1 MKNTNTLPRR
11 AVLRLI
17 WQFIRISPFPLLVI
31 LLLRLINAGC
41 HGFSP
46 IIIAGFTNAL
56 INAEGLFLWMGVYLL
71 LMILEILT
79 DVFNGVTQMWFS
91 NKAVLHFQEDLL
103 RQAGQTPLLHF
114 LDADFHDNLS
124 RATQGFSDR
133 VVSWFQSVLAN
144 VHSVAGVCGLLG
156 AALIISN
163 NIWCMIA
170 LLVSSAIIL
179 FTRKPIARLE
189 LERDRAAARPN
200 RTQTAWA
207 ARLYQR
213 VSSPEVRL
221 FTLQQWLLSKWE
233 NAYHTLATVEIGSL
247 KRKTAWNAL
256 ANLSSI
262 LGYCVIV
269 FIAARTAHSGDPE
282 KIAGIFTG
290 LIAAAA
296 GLQGFLS
303 YMAHSMGNL
312 AEQSGILRDLATLF
326 TTQSTKEESVSD
338 TTEKPQ
344 EGQGQPQGM
353 PLLAAEAREM
363 TVAMNDLSFQY
374 PRAAT
379 QTLKEITAKI
389 APGETVAL
397 VGKNGAGK
405 TTLANILLGLYA
417 PDSGTL
423 TFSQRAQND
432 TTSEKPTASAVFQDF
447 TKFLLPVRD
456 NIGFADLNRM
466 QDDNRMR
473 HTLDRAGSTFSQ
485 ELDTWLGHEFGG
497 RDVSGGEWLRLA
509 VARGLFRQSQFVV
522 FDEPTAAI
530 DPVAEVEMIR
540 ELLTK
545 DESRTTLVIS
555 HRLGVARLC
564 DRILVLDEGQ
574 LVEDGTHEELLA
586 MNGLYAEMWNAQ
598 ASWYA

>member
-156 AALIISN
+156 AALIISR

-221 FTLQQWLLSKWE
+221 FILQQWLLSKWE

-423 TFSQRAQND
+423 TFSQRTQND

-456 NIGFADLNRM
+456 NVGFADLNRM

-473 HTLDRAGSTFSQ
+473 RTLDRAGSTFSQ

>member
-17 WQFIRISPFPLLVI
+17 WQFIRIAPLPLFVI
-31 LLLRLINAGC
+31 LLLRLINAG
-41 HGFSP
+41 HRGFSP

-56 INAEGLFLWMGVYLL
+56 INAEGLLLWMGVYLV
-71 LMILEILT
+71 LMTVEILT

-91 NKAVLHFQEDLL
+91 NKAVLHFQQDLL

-124 RATQGFSDR
+124 RATQGFSER

-144 VHSVAGVCGLLG
+144 VHSIAGVCGLLG
-156 AALIISN
+156 AVLIISSD
-163 NIWCMIA
+163 IWCMAA

-200 RTQTAWA
+200 RTQTTWA
-207 ARLYQR
+207 ARLYER

-221 FTLQQWLLSKWE
+221 FTLQRWLLSKWE

-256 ANLSSI
+256 ANLSSTF
-262 LGYCVIV
+262 GYCVIV
-269 FIAARTAHSGDPE
+269 FIAARTAHNGDPE

-326 TTQSTKEESVSD
+326 TTQSTKEESVSN
-338 TTEKPQ
+338 TTEKHQDAPS
-344 EGQGQPQGM
+344 P
-353 PLLAAEAREM
+353 AAEAEEM

-389 APGETVAL
+389 APGEIVAL

-423 TFSQRAQND
+423 TFSQSA
-432 TTSEKPTASAVFQDF
+432 TTSERPTTSAVFQDF

-456 NIGFADLNRM
+456 NVGFADLNRM
-466 QDDNRMR
+466 QDDNHIR

-574 LVEDGTHEELLA
+574 LVERRHTRRVTCHGWIIRRNVERTSVMVRLDPEI
-586 MNGLYAEMWNAQ
+586 
-598 ASWYA
+598 

>member
-17 WQFIRISPFPLLVI
+17 WQFIRIAPFPLLVT
-31 LLLRLINAGC
+31 LLLRLINAGNL
-41 HGFSP
+41 GFSP

-56 INAEGLFLWMGVYLL
+56 INAEGLFFWMGLYLV
-71 LMILEILT
+71 LMTLEILT

-91 NKAVLHFQEDLL
+91 NKAVLHFQQDLL
-103 RQAGQTPLLHF
+103 RQAGQTPMLHF

-133 VVSWFQSVLAN
+133 VVSWFGSVLDN
-144 VHSVAGVCGLLG
+144 VHSIASVCGLLG
-156 AALIISN
+156 AVFILSS

-170 LLVSSAIIL
+170 LFVSSSIIL

-207 ARLYQR
+207 ARLYER

-221 FTLQQWLLSKWE
+221 FTLQRWLLSKWE
-233 NAYHTLATVEIGSL
+233 NAYHQLATVEVGSL

-269 FIAARTAHSGDPE
+269 FIAAQTARNGDPE
-282 KIAGIFTG
+282 KIAGIFMG
-290 LIAAAA
+290 LITAAA

-303 YMAHSMGNL
+303 YMARSMGNL
-312 AEQSGILRDLATLF
+312 AEQSGVLRDLATLF
-326 TTQSTKEESVSD
+326 TTQSTKESGVSD
-338 TTEKPQ
+338 TTEEKQDRPS
-344 EGQGQPQGM
+344 P
-353 PLLAAEAREM
+353 ASEADEM

-374 PRAAT
+374 PSATT

-389 APGETVAL
+389 APGEIVAL

-405 TTLANILLGLYA
+405 TTLANILLGLYT

-423 TFSQRAQND
+423 TFSQSA
-432 TTSEKPTASAVFQDF
+432 TTSEKPTTSAVFQDF

-456 NIGFADLNRM
+456 NVGFADLNRM
-466 QDDNRMR
+466 RDDNRMR
-473 HTLDRAGSTFSQ
+473 HTLDRAGSTFAQ
-485 ELDTWLGHEFGG
+485 ELDTWLGNEFGG

-545 DESRTTLVIS
+545 DESRTTVVIS

-564 DRILVLDEGQ
+564 DRILVLDDGQ
-574 LVEDGTHEELLA
+574 LVEDGTHEALLA
-586 MNGLYAEMWNAQ
+586 MGGLYAEMWDAQ

>member
-17 WQFIRISPFPLLVI
+17 WQFIRIAPFPLLVI
-31 LLLRLINAGC
+31 LLLRLINAG
-41 HGFSP
+41 HRGFSP

-56 INAEGLFLWMGVYLL
+56 INAEGLLFWMGVYLV
-71 LMILEILT
+71 LMSVEILT

-91 NKAVLHFQEDLL
+91 NKAVLHFQQDLL

-124 RATQGFSDR
+124 RATRGFSGR

-144 VHSVAGVCGLLG
+144 IHSVAGVCGLLG
-156 AALIISN
+156 AVLILSR
-163 NIWCMIA
+163 NIWCMVA

-200 RTQTAWA
+200 RTRTAWA
-207 ARLYQR
+207 ARLYER
-213 VSSPEVRL
+213 VNSPEVRL
-221 FTLQQWLLSKWE
+221 FTLQRWLLSKWE

-269 FIAARTAHSGDPE
+269 FIAAQTARNSDPE
-282 KIAGIFTG
+282 EIPGIFMG
-290 LIAAAA
+290 LMTAAA

-326 TTQSTKEESVSD
+326 TTQSTKEESVSK
-338 TTEKPQ
+338 TTEKRQ
-344 EGQGQPQGM
+344 DSQGQPQGM
-353 PLLAAEAREM
+353 PLPAAEAGEM

-374 PRAAT
+374 PSAAT

-423 TFSQRAQND
+423 TFSQGA
-432 TTSEKPTASAVFQDF
+432 TTSEKPTMSAVFQDF

-456 NIGFADLNRM
+456 NVGFADLNRM
-466 QDDNRMR
+466 QDDTLMR
-473 HTLDRAGSTFSQ
+473 HALDRAGSTFARD
-485 ELDTWLGHEFGG
+485 LDTWLGHEFGG

-545 DESRTTLVIS
+545 DASRITLVIS

-586 MNGLYAEMWNAQ
+586 MGGLYAEMWDAQ

>member
-1 MKNTNTLPRR
+1 MRNTNTLPKR
-11 AVLRLI
+11 AVFRLI
-17 WQFIRISPFPLLVI
+17 WQFIRIAPFPLFVT
-31 LLLRLINAGC
+31 LLLRLINAGNR
-41 HGFSP
+41 GFTP

-56 INAEGLFLWMGVYLL
+56 INAEGLFFWMGLYLG
-71 LMILEILT
+71 LMTLEILT

-91 NKAVLHFQEDLL
+91 NKAVLHFQQDLL
-103 RQAGQTPLLHF
+103 RQAGQTPMLRF

-133 VVSWFQSVLAN
+133 VVSWFRSVLDN
-144 VHSVAGVCGLLG
+144 VHSIASVCGLLG
-156 AALIISN
+156 AVFIISSD
-163 NIWCMIA
+163 IWCMIA
-170 LLVSSAIIL
+170 LFVSSSIIL

-189 LERDRAAARPN
+189 LEQDRAAARPN
-200 RTQTAWA
+200 RTQAAWA
-207 ARLYQR
+207 ARLYER
-213 VSSPEVRL
+213 VNSPEVRL
-221 FTLQQWLLSKWE
+221 FTLQRWLLSKWE
-233 NAYHTLATVEIGSL
+233 NAYRQLAAVEVGSL
-247 KRKTAWNAL
+247 KKKTVWNAF
-256 ANLSSI
+256 ASLSSVF
-262 LGYCVIV
+262 GYCVIV
-269 FIAARTAHSGDPE
+269 FVAARTAHSGDPE
-282 KIAGIFTG
+282 KIAGVFTG

-303 YMAHSMGNL
+303 YMARSMGNL
-312 AEQSGILRDLATLF
+312 AEQSGVLRDLATLF
-326 TTQSTKEESVSD
+326 TTQPTQERSVSD
-338 TTEKPQ
+338 ATAEKQDSPS
-344 EGQGQPQGM
+344 PTS
-353 PLLAAEAREM
+353 EADEM
-363 TVAMNDLSFQY
+363 TVSMTDLSFQY
-374 PRAAT
+374 PSATT

-405 TTLANILLGLYA
+405 TTLANILLGLYT
-417 PDSGTL
+417 PESGTL
-423 TFSQRAQND
+423 TFSQGA
-432 TTSEKPTASAVFQDF
+432 TASEKPTTSAVFQDF

-456 NIGFADLNRM
+456 NVGFADLNRR
-466 QDDNRMR
+466 QDDTLMR
-473 HTLDRAGSTFSQ
+473 HTLDRAGSTFTQ

-574 LVEDGTHEELLA
+574 LVEDGTHEALLA
-586 MNGLYAEMWNAQ
+586 RGGLYAEMWNAQ

>member
-1 MKNTNTLPRR
+1 MRNTNTLPRR
-11 AVLRLI
+11 TVLRLI
-17 WQFIRISPFPLLVI
+17 WQFIRIAPFPLCVT
-31 LLLRLINAGC
+31 LLLRLINAGNR
-41 HGFSP
+41 GFSP

-56 INAEGLFLWMGVYLL
+56 INAEGLFLWMGLYLV
-71 LMILEILT
+71 LMTLEILT

-103 RQAGQTPLLHF
+103 RQAGQTPLLRF

-124 RATQGFSDR
+124 RATQGFSER
-133 VVSWFQSVLAN
+133 VVSWFQSVLGN
-144 VHSVAGVCGLLG
+144 IHSIASVCGLLG
-156 AALIISN
+156 AVFIISSD
-163 NIWCMIA
+163 IWCMVA
-170 LLVSSAIIL
+170 LLVSSSIIL
-179 FTRKPIARLE
+179 LTRKPIANLE
-189 LERDRAAARPN
+189 LERDRASARPN
-200 RTQTAWA
+200 RTQTAWSS
-207 ARLYQR
+207 RLYER
-213 VSSPEVRL
+213 INSPEVRL
-221 FTLQQWLLSKWE
+221 FTLQRWLLSKWE
-233 NAYHTLATVEIGSL
+233 DAYHQLATVEIGSL
-247 KRKTAWNAL
+247 KRRTAWNAL
-256 ANLSSI
+256 ANLSSVF
-262 LGYCVIV
+262 GYCVIV
-269 FIAARTAHSGDPE
+269 FIAARTAHNGDPE
-282 KIAGIFTG
+282 KIAGIFMG
-290 LIAAAA
+290 LITAAA

-303 YMAHSMGNL
+303 YMARSMGNL
-312 AEQSGILRDLATLF
+312 AEQSGVLRDLATLF
-326 TTQSTKEESVSD
+326 TTQSTQESSAFIRYD
-338 TTEKPQ
+338 RKT
-344 EGQGQPQGM
+344 GQDPS
-353 PLLAAEAREM
+353 PASEAGEM

-374 PRAAT
+374 PSAVT

-389 APGETVAL
+389 APGEIVAL

-423 TFSQRAQND
+423 TFSQSA
-432 TTSEKPTASAVFQDF
+432 TTSEKPTTSAVFQDF
-447 TKFLLPVRD
+447 VRFLLPVRD
-456 NIGFADLNRM
+456 NVGFADLNRM
-466 QDDNRMR
+466 QDDNHLR

-586 MNGLYAEMWNAQ
+586 IDGLYAEMWDAQ

>member
-1 MKNTNTLPRR
+1 MRDTNTLPRR

-17 WQFIRISPFPLLVI
+17 WQFIRIAPLPLLVI
-31 LLLRLINAGC
+31 LLLRLINAANR
-41 HGFSP
+41 GFSP
-46 IIIAGFTNAL
+46 VIIAGFTNAL
-56 INAEGLFLWMGVYLL
+56 VNAEGLYLWMGVFLV
-71 LMILEILT
+71 LMTLEILT

-91 NKAVLHFQEDLL
+91 NKAVLHFQQDLL
-103 RQAGQTPLLHF
+103 RQAGQTPLLDF
-114 LDADFHDNLS
+114 LDPDFHDNLS

-133 VVSWFQSVLAN
+133 VVSWFRSVLDN
-144 VHSVAGVCGLLG
+144 IHSVASVCGLLG
-156 AALIISN
+156 AIFVISSD
-163 NIWCMIA
+163 IWCMVV
-170 LLVSSAIIL
+170 LLVSSSIVL

-189 LERDRAAARPN
+189 LEQDRAAARPN

-207 ARLYQR
+207 ARLYER
-213 VSSPEVRL
+213 VNSPEVRL
-221 FTLQQWLLSKWE
+221 FSLQRWLLSKWE
-233 NAYHTLATVEIGSL
+233 DAYHQLAAVEIGSL

-262 LGYCVIV
+262 FGYCVIV
-269 FIAARTAHSGDPE
+269 FIAARVAHNGDPE

-290 LIAAAA
+290 LVAAAV

-303 YMAHSMGNL
+303 YMARSMGNL
-312 AEQSGILRDLATLF
+312 AEQSGVLRDLATLF
-326 TTQSTKEESVSD
+326 TTQSTKESRVSD
-338 TTEKPQ
+338 TTGEHRD
-344 EGQGQPQGM
+344 GQGQPQGM
-353 PLLAAEAREM
+353 PLPAAEVGEM
-363 TVAMNDLSFQY
+363 TVAMDDLSFQY
-374 PRAAT
+374 PSAAT

-405 TTLANILLGLYA
+405 TTLANILLGLYP

-423 TFSQRAQND
+423 TFSQGA
-432 TTSEKPTASAVFQDF
+432 TASEKPTTSAVFQDF

-456 NIGFADLNRM
+456 NVGFADLNRM
-466 QDDNRMR
+466 QDDTLMR
-473 HTLDRAGSTFSQ
+473 HTLDRAGSTFARD
-485 ELDTWLGHEFGG
+485 LDTWLGHEFGG

-545 DESRTTLVIS
+545 DVSRTIIVIS

>member
-17 WQFIRISPFPLLVI
+17 WQFIRISPLPLLVI

-233 NAYHTLATVEIGSL
+233 NAYRTLATVEVGSL

-338 TTEKPQ
+338 TME

-374 PRAAT
+374 PRAVT

-389 APGETVAL
+389 TPGETVAL

-423 TFSQRAQND
+423 TFSQSVQND

-456 NIGFADLNRM
+456 NVGFADLNRM

-473 HTLDRAGSTFSQ
+473 HTLDRAGSTFSE

>member
-1 MKNTNTLPRR
+1 MRNTNRLPRR

-17 WQFIRISPFPLLVI
+17 WQFIRIAPLPLCVT
-31 LLLRLINAGC
+31 LLLRLINAGNR
-41 HGFSP
+41 GFAP
-46 IIIAGFTNAL
+46 VIIAGFTNAL
-56 INAEGLFLWMGVYLL
+56 ISADGLLLWMGVYLV
-71 LMILEILT
+71 LMTLEILT
-79 DVFNGVTQMWFS
+79 DVFNGVTQTWFS
-91 NKAVLHFQEDLL
+91 DKAVLHFQQDLL

-114 LDADFHDNLS
+114 LDPDFHDNLS

-133 VVSWFQSVLAN
+133 VVSWFGSVLDN
-144 VHSVAGVCGLLG
+144 VHSVASVCGLLG
-156 AALIISN
+156 AIFIISSD
-163 NIWCMIA
+163 IWCMAA
-170 LLVSSAIIL
+170 LLVSSSIIL

-189 LERDRAAARPN
+189 LEQDRAAARPN

-207 ARLYQR
+207 ARLYER
-213 VSSPEVRL
+213 VNSPEVRL
-221 FTLQQWLLSKWE
+221 FTLQRWLLSKWE
-233 NAYHTLATVEIGSL
+233 DAYHQLAAVEIGSL

-262 LGYCVIV
+262 FGYCVIV
-269 FIAARTAHSGDPE
+269 FIAARVAHNGDPE

-290 LIAAAA
+290 LVTAAV

-303 YMAHSMGNL
+303 YMARSMGNL
-312 AEQSGILRDLATLF
+312 AEQSGVLRDLATLF
-326 TTQSTKEESVSD
+326 TTESSKESSVSD
-338 TTEKPQ
+338 TTEKHQDTPS
-344 EGQGQPQGM
+344 
-353 PLLAAEAREM
+353 LAAEAGEM

-379 QTLKEITAKI
+379 QTLREITAKI

-423 TFSQRAQND
+423 AFSQGA
-432 TTSEKPTASAVFQDF
+432 TTPEKPTTSAVFQDF

-456 NIGFADLNRM
+456 NVGFADLNRM
-466 QDDNRMR
+466 QDDTLMR
-473 HTLDRAGSTFSQ
+473 HALDRAGSTFARD
-485 ELDTWLGHEFGG
+485 LDTWLGHEFGG

-545 DESRTTLVIS
+545 DASRTTLVIS

-574 LVEDGTHEELLA
+574 LVEDGTHEALLA

>member
-1 MKNTNTLPRR
+1 MRDTNTLPRR

-17 WQFIRISPFPLLVI
+17 WQFIRIAPLPLCVT
-31 LLLRLINAGC
+31 LLLRLINAGNR
-41 HGFSP
+41 GFSP

-56 INAEGLFLWMGVYLL
+56 INAEGLFLWMGLYLV
-71 LMILEILT
+71 LMTLEILT

-91 NKAVLHFQEDLL
+91 NKAVLHFQQDLL

-133 VVSWFQSVLAN
+133 VVSWFQSVLDN
-144 VHSVAGVCGLLG
+144 IHSIAGVCGLLG
-156 AALIISN
+156 AVFIISS
-163 NIWCMIA
+163 NIWCMLA
-170 LLVSSAIIL
+170 LLVSSSIIL

-207 ARLYQR
+207 ARLYER
-213 VSSPEVRL
+213 VNSPEVRL
-221 FTLQQWLLSKWE
+221 FTLQRWLLSKWE
-233 NAYHTLATVEIGSL
+233 DAYHQLAMVEIGSL
-247 KRKTAWNAL
+247 NRKTAWNAL

-262 LGYCVIV
+262 FGYCVIV
-269 FIAARTAHSGDPE
+269 FIAAQTARSGDPE
-282 KIAGIFTG
+282 KIAGVFMG
-290 LIAAAA
+290 LITAAA

-303 YMAHSMGNL
+303 YMARSMGNL
-312 AEQSGILRDLATLF
+312 AEQSGVLRDLATLF
-326 TTQSTKEESVSD
+326 TTQSTQESGVSH
-338 TTEKPQ
+338 TTEKHQDAPS
-344 EGQGQPQGM
+344 P
-353 PLLAAEAREM
+353 AEARET
-363 TVAMNDLSFQY
+363 TVAMSNLSFQY
-374 PRAAT
+374 PSAAT

-389 APGETVAL
+389 APGEIVAL

-423 TFSQRAQND
+423 TFSQST
-432 TTSEKPTASAVFQDF
+432 TTSEKPTTSAVFQDF
-447 TKFLLPVRD
+447 VRFLLPVRD
-456 NIGFADLNRM
+456 NVGFADLNRM
-466 QDDNRMR
+466 QDDNHLR
-473 HTLDRAGSTFSQ
+473 HTLDRSGSTFAQ

-586 MNGLYAEMWNAQ
+586 MDGLYAEMWNAQ

>member
-1 MKNTNTLPRR
+1 MRDANKLPRR

-17 WQFIRISPFPLLVI
+17 WQFIRIAPLPLFVI
-31 LLLRLINAGC
+31 LLLRLINAGNR
-41 HGFSP
+41 GFSP
-46 IIIAGFTNAL
+46 VIIAGFTNAL
-56 INAEGLFLWMGVYLL
+56 VNAEGLYLWMGVFLV
-71 LMILEILT
+71 LMTLEILT

-91 NKAVLHFQEDLL
+91 NKAVLHFQQDLL
-103 RQAGQTPLLHF
+103 RQAGQTPLLNF
-114 LDADFHDNLS
+114 LDPDFHDNLS

-133 VVSWFQSVLAN
+133 VVSWFQSVVDN
-144 VHSVAGVCGLLG
+144 IHSIASVCGLLG
-156 AALIISN
+156 AIFIISSDM
-163 NIWCMIA
+163 WCMVA
-170 LLVSSAIIL
+170 LLVSSSIIL

-189 LERDRAAARPN
+189 LEQDRAAARPN

-207 ARLYQR
+207 ARLYER
-213 VSSPEVRL
+213 VNSPEVRL
-221 FTLQQWLLSKWE
+221 FTLQRWLLSKWE
-233 NAYHTLATVEIGSL
+233 DAYHQLAAVEIGAL

-256 ANLSSI
+256 ANLSAI
-262 LGYCVIV
+262 FGYCVIV
-269 FIAARTAHSGDPE
+269 FIAARVAHNGDPE

-290 LIAAAA
+290 LITAAV

-303 YMAHSMGNL
+303 YMARSMGNL
-312 AEQSGILRDLATLF
+312 AEQSGVLRDLASLF
-326 TTQSTKEESVSD
+326 TTQSVKESRVSD
-338 TTEKPQ
+338 TTEKHQ
-344 EGQGQPQGM
+344 EAPS
-353 PLLAAEAREM
+353 PAAEAEEM
-363 TVAMNDLSFQY
+363 TVSMNDLSFQY
-374 PRAAT
+374 PSAAT

-389 APGETVAL
+389 APGEIVAL

-423 TFSQRAQND
+423 TFSQGA
-432 TTSEKPTASAVFQDF
+432 TTSEKPTRSAVFQDF

-456 NIGFADLNRM
+456 NVGFANLNRM
-466 QDDNRMR
+466 QDDTLMR
-473 HTLDRAGSTFSQ
+473 HTLDRAGSTFAE

-574 LVEDGTHEELLA
+574 LVEDGTHEKLLA

>member
-1 MKNTNTLPRR
+1 MRDTNTLPRR

-17 WQFIRISPFPLLVI
+17 WQFIRIAPLPLFVI
-31 LLLRLINAGC
+31 LLLRLINAGNR
-41 HGFSP
+41 GFLP
-46 IIIAGFTNAL
+46 VIIAGFTNAL
-56 INAEGLFLWMGVYLL
+56 VNAEGLFLWMGIYLM
-71 LMILEILT
+71 LMTLEILT

-91 NKAVLHFQEDLL
+91 NKAVLHFQQDLL
-103 RQAGQTPLLHF
+103 RQAGQTPLLRF
-114 LDADFHDNLS
+114 LDPDFHDNLS

-133 VVSWFQSVLAN
+133 VVSWFRSVLDN
-144 VHSVAGVCGLLG
+144 VHSVASVCGLLG
-156 AALIISN
+156 AIFIISSD
-163 NIWCMIA
+163 IWCMVA
-170 LLVSSAIIL
+170 LLVSSSIIL

-207 ARLYQR
+207 ARLYER
-213 VSSPEVRL
+213 VNSPEVRL
-221 FTLQQWLLSKWE
+221 FSLQRWLLSKWE
-233 NAYHTLATVEIGSL
+233 DAYRQLATVEIGSL

-256 ANLSSI
+256 ANLSSVF
-262 LGYCVIV
+262 GYCVIV
-269 FIAARTAHSGDPE
+269 FIAARVAHNGDPE

-290 LIAAAA
+290 LITAAV

-303 YMAHSMGNL
+303 YMARSMGNL
-312 AEQSGILRDLATLF
+312 AEQSGVLRDLATLF
-326 TTQSTKEESVSD
+326 TTQSTKESSVFD
-338 TTEKPQ
+338 TTEKYQDTPS
-344 EGQGQPQGM
+344 P
-353 PLLAAEAREM
+353 AVEAGGV
-363 TVAMNDLSFQY
+363 TVAMSDLSFQY

-389 APGETVAL
+389 TPGETVAL

-423 TFSQRAQND
+423 AFSQGA
-432 TTSEKPTASAVFQDF
+432 TASEKPTTSAVFQDF

-456 NIGFADLNRM
+456 NVGFADLNRI
-466 QDDNRMR
+466 QDNNHIR
-473 HTLDRAGSTFSQ
+473 HTLGRAGSTFTE

-530 DPVAEVEMIR
+530 DPVAEVEMIQ

-545 DESRTTLVIS
+545 DASRTTLVIS

-564 DRILVLDEGQ
+564 DRILVLDGGQ

-586 MNGLYAEMWNAQ
+586 IGGLYTEMWNAQ

>member
-1 MKNTNTLPRR
+1 
-11 AVLRLI
+11 
-17 WQFIRISPFPLLVI
+17 
-31 LLLRLINAGC
+31 
-41 HGFSP
+41 
-46 IIIAGFTNAL
+46 
-56 INAEGLFLWMGVYLL
+56 MGVYLV
-71 LMILEILT
+71 LMTLEILT
-79 DVFNGVTQMWFS
+79 DVFNGLTQTWFS
-91 NKAVLHFQEDLL
+91 DKAVLHFQQDLL

-114 LDADFHDNLS
+114 LDPDFHDNLS

-133 VVSWFQSVLAN
+133 VVSWFRSVLDN
-144 VHSVAGVCGLLG
+144 VHSVASVCGLLG
-156 AALIISN
+156 AVFIISS

-170 LLVSSAIIL
+170 LFISSFIIL

-189 LERDRAAARPN
+189 LEQDRAAARPN

-207 ARLYQR
+207 ARLYER
-213 VSSPEVRL
+213 VNSPEVRL
-221 FTLQQWLLSKWE
+221 FTLQRWLLSKWE
-233 NAYHTLATVEIGSL
+233 DAYHQLAAVEIGAL
-247 KRKTAWNAL
+247 KKKTAWNAL
-256 ANLSSI
+256 ASLSSVF
-262 LGYCVIV
+262 GYCVIV
-269 FIAARTAHSGDPE
+269 FVAARTAHDGDPE

-290 LIAAAA
+290 LITAAAM
-296 GLQGFLS
+296 LQGFLS
-303 YMAHSMGNL
+303 YMARSMGNL
-312 AEQSGILRDLATLF
+312 AEQSGVLRDLATLF
-326 TTQSTKEESVSD
+326 TTHSTEDSSVSD
-338 TTEKPQ
+338 TTEKHQDAPS
-344 EGQGQPQGM
+344 P
-353 PLLAAEAREM
+353 AAEVGEM
-363 TVAMNDLSFQY
+363 TVAMNALSFQY

-379 QTLKEITAKI
+379 QTLREITAKI
-389 APGETVAL
+389 APGEIVAL

-405 TTLANILLGLYA
+405 TTLANILLGLYT

-423 TFSQRAQND
+423 AFSQGA
-432 TTSEKPTASAVFQDF
+432 TASEKPTTSAVFQDF

-456 NIGFADLNRM
+456 NVGFADLNRM
-466 QDDNRMR
+466 QDDTRMR
-473 HTLDRAGSTFSQ
+473 HALDRAGSTFARD
-485 ELDTWLGHEFGG
+485 LDTWLGHEFGG

-545 DESRTTLVIS
+545 DASRATLVIS

-574 LVEDGTHEELLA
+574 LVEDGTHEALLA

>member
-1 MKNTNTLPRR
+1 MRNTNTLPRR
-11 AVLRLI
+11 TVLRLI
-17 WQFIRISPFPLLVI
+17 WQFMRIAPLPLCVT
-31 LLLRLINAGC
+31 LLLRLINAGNR
-41 HGFSP
+41 GFSP

-56 INAEGLFLWMGVYLL
+56 INAEGLFLWMGLYLV
-71 LMILEILT
+71 LMTLEILT

-103 RQAGQTPLLHF
+103 RQAGQTPLLRF

-144 VHSVAGVCGLLG
+144 IHSIAGVCGLLG
-156 AALIISN
+156 AVFIISS
-163 NIWCMIA
+163 NIWCMLA
-170 LLVSSAIIL
+170 LLVSSSIIL
-179 FTRKPIARLE
+179 FTRKPVARLE

-207 ARLYQR
+207 ARLYER
-213 VSSPEVRL
+213 VNSPEVRL
-221 FTLQQWLLSKWE
+221 FTLQRWLLSKWE
-233 NAYHTLATVEIGSL
+233 DAYHQLAGVEIGSL
-247 KRKTAWNAL
+247 NRKTAWNAL

-262 LGYCVIV
+262 FGYCVIV
-269 FIAARTAHSGDPE
+269 FIAAQTARSGDPE
-282 KIAGIFTG
+282 KIAGIFMG
-290 LIAAAA
+290 LITAAA

-303 YMAHSMGNL
+303 YMARSMGNL
-312 AEQSGILRDLATLF
+312 AEQSGVLRDLATLF
-326 TTQSTKEESVSD
+326 TTQSTKEGSTSR
-338 TTEKPQ
+338 TTKEKQ
-344 EGQGQPQGM
+344 EGPSPASETG
-353 PLLAAEAREM
+353 EM
-363 TVAMNDLSFQY
+363 TVAMKDLSFQY
-374 PRAAT
+374 PSAVT
-379 QTLKEITAKI
+379 QTLKKITAKI
-389 APGETVAL
+389 APGEIVAI

-423 TFSQRAQND
+423 TFSQGA
-432 TTSEKPTASAVFQDF
+432 TTSEKPTTSAVFQDF

-456 NIGFADLNRM
+456 NVGFADLNRM
-466 QDDNRMR
+466 QDDNHIR
-473 HTLDRAGSTFSQ
+473 HTLDRAGSTFAQ

-586 MNGLYAEMWNAQ
+586 MDGLYAEMWNAQ

>member
-1 MKNTNTLPRR
+1 MKNTNTLLRR

-56 INAEGLFLWMGVYLL
+56 INAEGLFLWMGIYLL

-156 AALIISN
+156 AVLIISN

-179 FTRKPIARLE
+179 FTKKPIARLE

-200 RTQTAWA
+200 RTRTAWA

-233 NAYHTLATVEIGSL
+233 NAYRTLATVEIGSL

-326 TTQSTKEESVSD
+326 TTQSTKEESVSK
-338 TTEKPQ
+338 TTEKH
-344 EGQGQPQGM
+344 QPTS
-353 PLLAAEAREM
+353 EAREM

-456 NIGFADLNRM
+456 NVGFADLNRI
-466 QDDNRMR
+466 QDDNRMQ

>member
-1 MKNTNTLPRR
+1 MRDTNTLPRR
-11 AVLRLI
+11 VVLKLI
-17 WQFIRISPFPLLVI
+17 WQFIRIAPLPLSVT
-31 LLLRLINAGC
+31 LLLRLINAGNR
-41 HGFSP
+41 GFAP
-46 IIIAGFTNAL
+46 VIIAGFTNAL
-56 INAEGLFLWMGVYLL
+56 ISADGLLLWMGVYLV
-71 LMILEILT
+71 LMTLEILT
-79 DVFNGVTQMWFS
+79 DVFNGITQTWFS
-91 NKAVLHFQEDLL
+91 DKAVLHFQQDLL

-114 LDADFHDNLS
+114 LDPDFHDNLN

-133 VVSWFQSVLAN
+133 VVSWFRSVLDN
-144 VHSVAGVCGLLG
+144 VHSVASVCGLLG
-156 AALIISN
+156 AVFIISS

-170 LLVSSAIIL
+170 LFVSSFIIL

-189 LERDRAAARPN
+189 LEQDRAAARPN

-207 ARLYQR
+207 ARLYER
-213 VSSPEVRL
+213 VNSPEVRL
-221 FTLQQWLLSKWE
+221 FTLQRWLLSKWE
-233 NAYHTLATVEIGSL
+233 SAYHQLAAVEIGAL
-247 KRKTAWNAL
+247 KKKTAWNAL
-256 ANLSSI
+256 ASLSSVF
-262 LGYCVIV
+262 GYCVIV
-269 FIAARTAHSGDPE
+269 FVAARTAHDGDPE
-282 KIAGIFTG
+282 KIAGIFMG
-290 LIAAAA
+290 LITAAAM
-296 GLQGFLS
+296 LQGFLS
-303 YMAHSMGNL
+303 YMARSMGNL
-312 AEQSGILRDLATLF
+312 AEQSGVLRDLATLF
-326 TTQSTKEESVSD
+326 TMQSTEDSSVSD
-338 TTEKPQ
+338 TTEKHQ
-344 EGQGQPQGM
+344 DSQGQPQGM
-353 PLLAAEAREM
+353 PLPASEAGEM

-374 PRAAT
+374 PSAAT

-423 TFSQRAQND
+423 AFSQGA
-432 TTSEKPTASAVFQDF
+432 TTSEKPTTSAVFQDF

-456 NIGFADLNRM
+456 NVGFADLNRM
-466 QDDNRMR
+466 QDDNHIR
-473 HTLDRAGSTFSQ
+473 HTLDRAGSTFARD
-485 ELDTWLGHEFGG
+485 LDTWLGNEFGG

-545 DESRTTLVIS
+545 DASRTTVVIS

-564 DRILVLDEGQ
+564 DRILVLDEGR

-586 MNGLYAEMWNAQ
+586 MGGLYAEMWDAQ

>member
-1 MKNTNTLPRR
+1 MRNTNTLPRR
-11 AVLRLI
+11 TVLRLI
-17 WQFIRISPFPLLVI
+17 WQFIRIAPLPLCVT
-31 LLLRLINAGC
+31 LLLRLINAGNR
-41 HGFSP
+41 GFSP

-56 INAEGLFLWMGVYLL
+56 INAEGLFLWMGLYLV
-71 LMILEILT
+71 LMTLEILT

-103 RQAGQTPLLHF
+103 RQAGQTPLLRF
-114 LDADFHDNLS
+114 LDPDFHDNLS
-124 RATQGFSDR
+124 RATQGFSER
-133 VVSWFQSVLAN
+133 VVSWFQSVLGN
-144 VHSVAGVCGLLG
+144 IHSIASVCGLLG
-156 AALIISN
+156 AVFVISSD
-163 NIWCMIA
+163 IWCMVA
-170 LLVSSAIIL
+170 LLVSSSIIL
-179 FTRKPIARLE
+179 LTRKPIANLE
-189 LERDRAAARPN
+189 LERDRASARPN
-200 RTQTAWA
+200 RTQTAWSS
-207 ARLYQR
+207 RLYER
-213 VSSPEVRL
+213 VNSPEVRL
-221 FTLQQWLLSKWE
+221 FTLQRWLLSKWE
-233 NAYHTLATVEIGSL
+233 DAYHQLATVEIGSL
-247 KRKTAWNAL
+247 KRRTAWNAL
-256 ANLSSI
+256 ANLSSVF
-262 LGYCVIV
+262 GYCVIV
-269 FIAARTAHSGDPE
+269 FIAARTAHNGDPE
-282 KIAGIFTG
+282 KIAGIFMG
-290 LIAAAA
+290 LITAAA

-303 YMAHSMGNL
+303 YMARSMGNL
-312 AEQSGILRDLATLF
+312 AEQSGVLRDLATLF
-326 TTQSTKEESVSD
+326 TTQSTQESGVSH
-338 TTEKPQ
+338 TTEKHQDAPS
-344 EGQGQPQGM
+344 P
-353 PLLAAEAREM
+353 AEARET
-363 TVAMNDLSFQY
+363 TVAMSNLSFQY
-374 PRAAT
+374 PSAVT

-389 APGETVAL
+389 APGEIVAL

-423 TFSQRAQND
+423 TFSQSA
-432 TTSEKPTASAVFQDF
+432 TTSEKPTTSAVFQDF
-447 TKFLLPVRD
+447 VRFLLPVRD
-456 NIGFADLNRM
+456 NVGFADLNRM
-466 QDDNRMR
+466 QDDNHLR

-586 MNGLYAEMWNAQ
+586 MDGLYAEMWNAQ

>member
-11 AVLRLI
+11 AMLRLI
-17 WQFIRISPFPLLVI
+17 WQFIRIAPFPLLVT
-31 LLLRLINAGC
+31 LLLRLINAG
-41 HGFSP
+41 HRGFSP

-56 INAEGLFLWMGVYLL
+56 INAEGLLFWMGVYLV
-71 LMILEILT
+71 LMTVEILT

-91 NKAVLHFQEDLL
+91 NKAVLHFQQDLL

-144 VHSVAGVCGLLG
+144 VHSIAGVCGLLG
-156 AALIISN
+156 AVFIISR

-207 ARLYQR
+207 ARLYER
-213 VSSPEVRL
+213 VNSPEVRL
-221 FTLQQWLLSKWE
+221 FTLQHWLLSKWE
-233 NAYHTLATVEIGSL
+233 NAYHQLAAVEVGSL

-256 ANLSSI
+256 ANFSSI

-326 TTQSTKEESVSD
+326 TTQSTKEESVSN
-338 TTEKPQ
+338 TTEKH
-344 EGQGQPQGM
+344 QPTS
-353 PLLAAEAREM
+353 EARET

-423 TFSQRAQND
+423 TFSQND
-432 TTSEKPTASAVFQDF
+432 TTSEKPTTSAVFQDF

-456 NIGFADLNRM
+456 NVGFADLNRM

-485 ELDTWLGHEFGG
+485 ELDTWLGNEFGG

-530 DPVAEVEMIR
+530 DPVTEVEMIR

-545 DESRTTLVIS
+545 DASRTTLVIS

>member
-17 WQFIRISPFPLLVI
+17 WQFIRIAPFPLLVI
-31 LLLRLINAGC
+31 LLLRLINAG
-41 HGFSP
+41 HRGFSP

-56 INAEGLFLWMGVYLL
+56 INAEGLLFWMGVYLV
-71 LMILEILT
+71 LMSVEILT

-91 NKAVLHFQEDLL
+91 NKAVLHFQQDLL

-124 RATQGFSDR
+124 RATRGFSGR

-144 VHSVAGVCGLLG
+144 IHSVAGVCGLLG
-156 AALIISN
+156 AVLILSR
-163 NIWCMIA
+163 NIWCMVA

-200 RTQTAWA
+200 RTRTAWA
-207 ARLYQR
+207 ARLYER
-213 VSSPEVRL
+213 VNSPEVRL
-221 FTLQQWLLSKWE
+221 FTLQRWLLSKWE

-269 FIAARTAHSGDPE
+269 FIAAQTARNSDPE
-282 KIAGIFTG
+282 EIPGIFMG
-290 LIAAAA
+290 LMTAAA

-326 TTQSTKEESVSD
+326 TTQSTKEESVSK
-338 TTEKPQ
+338 TTEKRQ
-344 EGQGQPQGM
+344 DSQGQPQGM
-353 PLLAAEAREM
+353 PLPAAEAGEM

-374 PRAAT
+374 PSAAT

-423 TFSQRAQND
+423 TFSQGA
-432 TTSEKPTASAVFQDF
+432 TTSEKPTTSAVFQDF

-456 NIGFADLNRM
+456 NVGFANLNRM
-466 QDDNRMR
+466 QDDNHIR
-473 HTLDRAGSTFSQ
+473 HTLDRAGSTFAQ
-485 ELDTWLGHEFGG
+485 ELDTWLGNEFGG

-545 DESRTTLVIS
+545 DASRTTVVIS

-586 MNGLYAEMWNAQ
+586 MGGLYAEMWKAQ

>member
-1 MKNTNTLPRR
+1 MRNTNTLPRR

-17 WQFIRISPFPLLVI
+17 WQFIRIAPLPLSVT
-31 LLLRLINAGC
+31 LLLRLINAGNR
-41 HGFSP
+41 GFSP

-56 INAEGLFLWMGVYLL
+56 INAEGLFLWMGLYLV
-71 LMILEILT
+71 LMTLEILT

-103 RQAGQTPLLHF
+103 RQAGQTPLLRF

-124 RATQGFSDR
+124 RATQGFSER
-133 VVSWFQSVLAN
+133 VVSWFQSVLDN
-144 VHSVAGVCGLLG
+144 IHSVAGVCGLLG
-156 AALIISN
+156 AVFIISSD
-163 NIWCMIA
+163 IWCMIA
-170 LLVSSAIIL
+170 LLVSSSIIL
-179 FTRKPIARLE
+179 FTRKPVARLE

-207 ARLYQR
+207 ARLYER
-213 VSSPEVRL
+213 INSPEVRL
-221 FTLQQWLLSKWE
+221 FTLQRWLLSKWE
-233 NAYHTLATVEIGSL
+233 DAYHQLAAVEIGSL
-247 KRKTAWNAL
+247 KRKTIWNAL

-262 LGYCVIV
+262 FGYCVIV
-269 FIAARTAHSGDPE
+269 FIAAQTARSGDPE
-282 KIAGIFTG
+282 KIAGIFMG
-290 LIAAAA
+290 LITAAA

-303 YMAHSMGNL
+303 YMARSMGNL
-312 AEQSGILRDLATLF
+312 AEQSGVLRDLATLF
-326 TTQSTKEESVSD
+326 TTQSAKESSTSR
-338 TTEKPQ
+338 TTEEKQDDPS
-344 EGQGQPQGM
+344 P
-353 PLLAAEAREM
+353 ASEAGEM
-363 TVAMNDLSFQY
+363 AVSMNDLSFQY
-374 PRAAT
+374 PSAVT
-379 QTLKEITAKI
+379 QTLKEVTAKI
-389 APGETVAL
+389 APGEIVAL

-423 TFSQRAQND
+423 TFSQGA
-432 TTSEKPTASAVFQDF
+432 TTSEKPTTSAVFQDF

-456 NIGFADLNRM
+456 NVGFADLNRM
-466 QDDNRMR
+466 QDDNHLR
-473 HTLDRAGSTFSQ
+473 HTLDRAGSTFAQ

-540 ELLTK
+540 ELLTR
-545 DESRTTLVIS
+545 DASRTTLVIS

-586 MNGLYAEMWNAQ
+586 MDGLYAEMWNAQ